1 MMRNFTC
8 FICKARY
15 VLEKLQPQPRFQWAL
30 FILKSGLNFTHFLA
44 FSNLE
49 LIKHND
55 SRVFTN
61 VPLFHS
67 SCSFMRWS
75 VVQWLQ
81 KLFSFQEN
89 TEHSAL
95 AYRRNRR
102 TLPGNNQ
109 SLIHLF
115 FFFLQTLTLSFILCS
130 VFFYSNIMIDSS
142 ASFKNKTDTVY
153 LIRTIILVLSFV
165 FAEESCFT
173 VKIPSM
179 VIHLVHLCVWFNLS
193 SNFSIISQETSW
205 KGLCC
210 FILIIWEEE
219 TVFCDYCHS
228 TNLLDFVRKSQGM
241 LHQI

>member
-1 MMRNFTC
+1 MRNFTC

-115 FFFLQTLTLSFILCS
+115 FFSSNSHPFFHPLICLFFIQTL
-130 VFFYSNIMIDSS
+130 
-142 ASFKNKTDTVY
+142 
-153 LIRTIILVLSFV
+153 
-165 FAEESCFT
+165 
-173 VKIPSM
+173 
-179 VIHLVHLCVWFNLS
+179 W
-193 SNFSIISQETSW
+193 
-205 KGLCC
+205 
-210 FILIIWEEE
+210 
-219 TVFCDYCHS
+219 
-228 TNLLDFVRKSQGM
+228 
-241 LHQI
+241 